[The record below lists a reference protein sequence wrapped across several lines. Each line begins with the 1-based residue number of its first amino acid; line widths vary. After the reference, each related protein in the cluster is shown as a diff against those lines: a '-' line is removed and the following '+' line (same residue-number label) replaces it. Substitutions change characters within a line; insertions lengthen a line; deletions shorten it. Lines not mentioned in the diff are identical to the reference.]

1 MAHFDGLPYSAAMT
15 DSSDP
20 DALARRYLDLWEEQ
34 MAAWASDAALA
45 DVLRLWLGLVG
56 LDRFG
61 VGSGGDGAPGRSG
74 PDGER
79 AARAPAAADASGDRQ
94 HDLAELAQHLAAL
107 EQRLAALEAR
117 VPPADASP
125 GRRPG
130 GRRAEG
136 VRRRSRK
143 RD

>member
-45 DVLRLWLGLVG
+45 DVLRLWLGLIG

-61 VGSGGDGAPGRSG
+61 AGSRADGSPGRSG
-74 PDGER
+74 KDGEQ
-79 AARAPAAADASGDRQ
+79 AARAAPPADASGDRQ
-94 HDLAELAQHLAAL
+94 HDLAESARHLAAL
-107 EQRLAALEAR
+107 EQLLAALEAR
-117 VPPADASP
+117 AALADAGA
-125 GRRPG
+125 GRRPR
-130 GRRAEG
+130 GRLAKGR
-136 VRRRSRK
+136 
-143 RD
+143 